1 MDRLIQKVTKFVDSL
16 TSKGKLIFVLSIFL
30 FLVLFYS
37 IFIANNDRSSNINYK
52 NLNVEKLISNSTLVY
67 DREKLYS
74 LQEITNKILKISDE
88 SWILDEKPVTIK
100 KLYSVAVM
108 PGYKKK
114 ISFRSF
120 KNKLDNI
127 FEETLGKEKK
137 FDAENNYIDTVYYNA
152 EYNMYVVKFS
162 TQNQEDNAYLGIIMD
177 DGKYLITY
185 VE

>member
-1 MDRLIQKVTKFVDSL
+1 
-16 TSKGKLIFVLSIFL
+16 
-30 FLVLFYS
+30 
-37 IFIANNDRSSNINYK
+37 
-52 NLNVEKLISNSTLVY
+52 
-67 DREKLYS
+67 
-74 LQEITNKILKISDE
+74 
-88 SWILDEKPVTIK
+88 
-100 KLYSVAVM
+100 M

-162 TQNQEDNAYLGIIMD
+162 TQNQEDNAYLGIMMD